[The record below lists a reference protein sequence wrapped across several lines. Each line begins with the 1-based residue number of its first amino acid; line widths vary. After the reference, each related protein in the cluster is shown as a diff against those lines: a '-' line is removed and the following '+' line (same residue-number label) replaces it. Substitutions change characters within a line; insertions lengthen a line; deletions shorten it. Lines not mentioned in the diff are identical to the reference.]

1 MSMMT
6 PFAEDIPGFL
16 KIALIVDGKA
26 MNGKD
31 VSLVWMDDDGTECL
45 IGLTKGLDTGSERLT
60 PRMKSWFTGMAE
72 VGSYLAAR
80 HKTDE
85 DGVTEDDIERAALTL
100 AFPKLARDPKV
111 LDMLKGHL
119 DLLQAEG
126 LVDELTFRTA
136 PAGDDT
142 PDEDPVAE
150 DTAAVTADPEIV
162 DQTPAPVLS
171 QPDLPA
177 QADDKPD
184 APAGKTDGPTLVE
197 ALASVLDAPTDKAP
211 SDTPA
216 PTVTAKPALAEPEAE
231 EDEGEPEKAEPA
243 PKPFVS
249 RPDNGLTPRPTPY
262 NAGYASPFAPRV
274 VPAGDDKDAT

>member
-126 LVDELTFRTA
+126 LVDKLTFRTA

-142 PDEDPVAE
+142 PDENPVAD
-150 DTAAVTADPEIV
+150 DTDPLSETPAAVEN
-162 DQTPAPVLS
+162 TPAPVLS
-171 QPDLPA
+171 QPALPA
-177 QADDKPD
+177 EVEDKPD
-184 APAGKTDGPTLVE
+184 APADKTDGPTLVE
-197 ALASVLDAPTDKAP
+197 ALADVLDAAADK
-211 SDTPA
+211 DLVETPA
-216 PTVTAKPALAEPEAE
+216 PTVTAKPAPAEPEAE
-231 EDEGEPEKAEPA
+231 ADDVVPDKAEPA
-243 PKPFVS
+243 PQPFVS

-274 VPAGDDKDAT
+274 VPAGDDQDAT